1 MPLMFLEP
9 FLIGIAENPSN
20 LPKKRRGKG
29 YAKSA
34 WHLTCMRLSYVPG
47 MNAINRAKDSE
58 KNAWHLLWVWHPW
71 PKTLATSPKLP
82 PQKCLAPYL
91 PGTLPCLRKSAWHL
105 TFGHLTFGTIGR
117 MTLRKV
123 PGDCCMAPGRCVW
136 QALSV
141 WHRHLVGRKY
151 LAGITSWGNR

>member
-91 PGTLPCLRKSAWHL
+91 RALKKMPGTCCES
-105 TFGHLTFGTIGR
+105 GT
-117 MTLRKV
+117 L
-123 PGDCCMAPGRCVW
+123 
-136 QALSV
+136 
-141 WHRHLVGRKY
+141 GRK
-151 LAGITSWGNR
+151 R

>member
-82 PQKCLAPYL
+82 PQKCLASYL
-91 PGTLPCLRKSAWHL
+91 ASAKVPGTLPCLRKSAWHL
-105 TFGHLTFGTIGR
+105 TLPPQKCLAPYLRAPYLRHHWTNDPEKSAWRLLYGTWQ
-117 MTLRKV
+117 V
-123 PGDCCMAPGRCVW
+123 CMAG
-136 QALSV
+136 
-141 WHRHLVGRKY
+141 
-151 LAGITSWGNR
+151 T